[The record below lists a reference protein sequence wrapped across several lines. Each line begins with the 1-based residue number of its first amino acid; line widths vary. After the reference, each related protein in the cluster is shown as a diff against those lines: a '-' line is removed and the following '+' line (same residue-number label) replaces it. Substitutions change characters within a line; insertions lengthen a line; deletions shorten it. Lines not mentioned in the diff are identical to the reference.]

1 MPVSPK
7 VFKKML
13 FTPYLRPRSSLWKY
27 VVAHSVKIGFAK
39 VWIPSSLINLKFEG
53 FQWCEKQNE
62 LHWVTLCLFGCLLY
76 VVKRGPSFFFSCV
89 ECCNTILLRRSR
101 IVVRSK
107 KVPLT
112 FHQRLGG
119 FGALRQTQIH
129 SSLCLPKHALTTI
142 RGGMVS

>member
-1 MPVSPK
+1 MPVPPK
-7 VFKKML
+7 VFKEML
-13 FTPYLRPRSSLWKY
+13 FTPYLQPRASLWNC

-39 VWIPSSLINLKFEG
+39 VWIASSLINLKFERL
-53 FQWCEKQNE
+53 QWTKKQNV
-62 LHWVTLCLFGCLLY
+62 LQWVTLCLFGCVLY
-76 VVKRGPSFFFSCV
+76 VVKPGPSFFFSRV
-89 ECCNTILLRRSR
+89 ECCNTILLRPSR

-112 FHQRLGG
+112 FHQRPGG

-129 SSLCLPKHALTTI
+129 SSLCLPKHALTTN